1 VLLGG
6 CGALDAGCFAVWP
19 LGTVIR
25 QLNLEIKMKRRT
37 FSTSVLASAVAA
49 AFVAPTASAR
59 ELRSDL
65 FIKRAIEHPD
75 NTVTLPL
82 YRGTSNGDTV
92 WFLIV
97 DTGSGSDADRLGI
110 NRSDKLNNARG
121 TAAVMKVRVVDGVI
135 DFPASV
141 DFAPNRVVV
150 PGPTGFPPNAASP
163 GAVGQTV
170 NGIGYSPLIEMP
182 DGTIRNAPHSA
193 NSTGQADRVRAI
205 DTTAGTVRLSVA
217 DGFANGK
224 AVKYIT
230 TDASAPDV
238 AALEGVTYAPALG
251 SAPRAGDDSG
261 KSARAGLVA
270 FVNGQTGASNPER
283 QGLNSALMGQGD
295 PLNVLRWTPN
305 QGRYSPLWDVHAA
318 QWTASTV
325 AENLHTRQKDWG
337 DIRNR
342 VDQGFITGPGGARFG
357 AIGVIVN
364 CPVIS
369 EQN

>member
-1 VLLGG
+1 
-6 CGALDAGCFAVWP
+6 
-19 LGTVIR
+19 
-25 QLNLEIKMKRRT
+25 MKRRS
-37 FSTSVLASAVAA
+37 FHNAVMLATTGALLLPHMAR
-49 AFVAPTASAR
+49 AR
-59 ELRSDL
+59 ELRSRL
-65 FIKRAIEHPD
+65 FLQRAVENPD

-82 YRGTSNGDTV
+82 LRGTSNGGTV
-92 WFLIV
+92 WFVIV
-97 DTGSGSDADRLGI
+97 DASSGEQADRLGV
-110 NRSDKLNNARG
+110 NRADKLNNARG
-121 TAAVMKVRVVDGVI
+121 SAAVMKVRVVDGVI

-141 DFAPNRVVV
+141 DFAPQRAVV
-150 PGPTGFPPNAASP
+150 PGPTGFPPISASP

-182 DGTIRNAPHSA
+182 DGSILNAPQVA
-193 NSTGQADRVRAI
+193 NSSGQGDNVRAI
-205 DTTAGTVRLSVA
+205 DTARGTVRLALA

-224 AVKYIT
+224 AVKYIS

-238 AALEGVTYAPALG
+238 AALEGATFAPALA

-270 FVNGQTGASNPER
+270 FVNGQTGVNNPQR
-283 QGLNSALMGQGD
+283 QGLNSALMGEGA

-318 QWTASTV
+318 QWTVSTV

-342 VDQGFITGPGGARFG
+342 VDQGFITGPGGGKFG
-357 AIGVIVN
+357 AIGVVVN

>member
-1 VLLGG
+1 
-6 CGALDAGCFAVWP
+6 
-19 LGTVIR
+19 
-25 QLNLEIKMKRRT
+25 MKRRS
-37 FSTSVLASAVAA
+37 FHNAVMLATTGALLLPHMAR
-49 AFVAPTASAR
+49 AR
-59 ELRSDL
+59 ELRSRL
-65 FIKRAIEHPD
+65 FLQRAVENPD
-75 NTVTLPL
+75 NTVT
-82 YRGTSNGDTV
+82 SNGGTV
-92 WFLIV
+92 WFVIV
-97 DTGSGSDADRLGI
+97 DASSGEQADRLGV
-110 NRSDKLNNARG
+110 NRADKLNNARG
-121 TAAVMKVRVVDGVI
+121 SAAVMKVRVVDGVI

-141 DFAPNRVVV
+141 DFAPQRAVV
-150 PGPTGFPPNAASP
+150 PGPTGFPPISASP

-182 DGTIRNAPHSA
+182 DGSILNAPQVA
-193 NSTGQADRVRAI
+193 NSSGQGDNVRAI
-205 DTTAGTVRLSVA
+205 DTARGTVRLALA

-224 AVKYIT
+224 AVKYIS

-238 AALEGVTYAPALG
+238 AALEGATFAPALA

-270 FVNGQTGASNPER
+270 FVNGQTGVNNPQR
-283 QGLNSALMGQGD
+283 QGLNSALMGEGA

-318 QWTASTV
+318 QWTVSTV

-342 VDQGFITGPGGARFG
+342 VDQGFITGPGGGKFG
-357 AIGVIVN
+357 AIGVVVN

>member
-1 VLLGG
+1 
-6 CGALDAGCFAVWP
+6 
-19 LGTVIR
+19 
-25 QLNLEIKMKRRT
+25 LEIDMKRRE
-37 FSTSVLASAVAA
+37 FNTSVVAA
-49 AFVAPTASAR
+49 AVGAALIPPTAAAR

-97 DTGSGSDADRLGI
+97 DTSSGADADRLGI
-110 NRSDKLNNARG
+110 NRADKLNNARG
-121 TAAVMKVRVVDGVI
+121 TTAVMKVRMVDGVVE
-135 DFPASV
+135 FPASV

-163 GAVGQTV
+163 GAVAQTV

-182 DGTIRNAPHSA
+182 DGTVRNAPHIA

-205 DTTAGTVRLSVA
+205 DTAAGTVRLSVA

-251 SAPRAGDDSG
+251 AAPRAGDDSG
-261 KSARAGLVA
+261 KSSRAGLVA
-270 FVNGQTGASNPER
+270 FVNGQTGAANPQR
-283 QGLNSALMGQGD
+283 QGLNSALMGEGD
-295 PLNVLRWTPN
+295 PLNVLFWTPN
-305 QGRYSPLWDVHAA
+305 QGRYSPLWDVHLA
-318 QWTASTV
+318 QWTPSTI
-325 AENLHTRQKDWG
+325 AAGLNTRQKDAG

-342 VDQGFITGPGGARFG
+342 VDQGYITGPGGARFG
-357 AIGVIVN
+357 AVGVIVN
-364 CPVIS
+364 CPIIS

>member
-1 VLLGG
+1 
-6 CGALDAGCFAVWP
+6 
-19 LGTVIR
+19 
-25 QLNLEIKMKRRT
+25 MKRRS
-37 FSTSVLASAVAA
+37 FHNAVMLATTGALLLPHMAR
-49 AFVAPTASAR
+49 AR
-59 ELRSDL
+59 ELRSRL
-65 FIKRAIEHPD
+65 FLQRAVENPD

-82 YRGTSNGDTV
+82 LRGTSNGGTV
-92 WFLIV
+92 WFVIV
-97 DTGSGSDADRLGI
+97 DASSGEQADRLGV
-110 NRSDKLNNARG
+110 NRADKLNNARG
-121 TAAVMKVRVVDGVI
+121 SAAVMKVRVVDGVI

-141 DFAPNRVVV
+141 DFAPQRAVV
-150 PGPTGFPPNAASP
+150 PGPTGFPPISASP

-182 DGTIRNAPHSA
+182 DGSILNAPQVA
-193 NSTGQADRVRAI
+193 NSSGQGDNVRAI
-205 DTTAGTVRLSVA
+205 DTARGTVRLALA

-224 AVKYIT
+224 AVKYIS

-238 AALEGVTYAPALG
+238 AALEGATFAPALA

-270 FVNGQTGASNPER
+270 FVNGQTGVNNPQR
-283 QGLNSALMGQGD
+283 QGLNSALMGEGA

-342 VDQGFITGPGGARFG
+342 VDQGFITGPGGGKFG
-357 AIGVIVN
+357 AIGVVVN